1 MILYLDAS
9 AAVKRYV
16 AEQGSTDVRQAIA
29 AALAVGMVSIGR
41 VEIVAA
47 LAKAVRIRALSA
59 SEAEAARQI
68 LHAEWVNY
76 VRIRTTEA
84 LVTRADSLAWQHGL
98 RGYDAVHLA
107 AALQWQDGLEESV
120 TLATY
125 DHQLWQAGRQSGLAV
140 FPDNLM

>member
-1 MILYLDAS
+1 MILYLDTS

-16 AEQGSTDVRQAIA
+16 NEQGATDVRQAIA
-29 AALAVGMVSIGR
+29 SAMVVGMVAIGR

-47 LAKAVRIRALSA
+47 LAKAVRMRALSA
-59 SEAEAARQI
+59 PEAETARQL

-76 VRIRTTEA
+76 VRIRATEA

-107 AALQWQDGLEESV
+107 AALLWQDGLEEVV
-120 TLATY
+120 TLATF
-125 DHQLWQAGRQSGLAV
+125 DRQLWQAGRQSGLAV
-140 FPDNLM
+140 FPDNLT